1 MIILRD
7 IIQRRDDILA
17 VAGKY
22 GAHDVRIFGSVA
34 RGQAGASSDLD
45 MVVRFDP
52 DRTLF
57 DHGGLVMDLQDLL
70 GVHVDVLDEEALRP
84 RFRNHVMKEA
94 VTL

>member
-1 MIILRD
+1 MIFLQD
-7 IIQRRDDILA
+7 VMRRRNDILA

-34 RGQAGASSDLD
+34 RGQAGPSSDLD
-45 MVVRFDP
+45 MIVRFDP

-70 GVHVDVLDEEALRP
+70 GVHVDVLDEDGLRP
-84 RFRNHVMKEA
+84 RFRDHVMKEA